1 MNSHQK
7 LHQALLNEWASRFA
21 DQKASGLTVRD
32 WCSQNNLSI
41 HKYNYWKHQLKEAV
55 TDQVLPDIAPLSL
68 PIIKPDDSTVDCTN
82 RAICTNPFNLM
93 QPVGFS
99 INGVNIT
106 LDANV
111 PETFLCSL
119 IKAVRYA

>member
-1 MNSHQK
+1 MNSHRT

-32 WCSQNNLSI
+32 WCSQNNLST

-68 PIIKPDDSTVDCTN
+68 PITN
-82 RAICTNPFNLM
+82 SANGMSSQYQIIIFLKGYESWSCRR
-93 QPVGFS
+93 GFKFHYIS
-99 INGVNIT
+99 IWMIRT
-106 LDANV
+106 
-111 PETFLCSL
+111 
-119 IKAVRYA
+119 

>member
-55 TDQVLPDIAPLSL
+55 TDQVLPDIGPLSL
-68 PIIKPDDSTVDCTN
+68 PITKPDDSTVDCTN
-82 RAICTNPFNLM
+82 RTICTNPFNLM

>member
-7 LHQALLNEWASRFA
+7 LHQACLNEWASRFA

-68 PIIKPDDSTVDCTN
+68 PITNSVNGVADCTN
-82 RAICTNPFNLM
+82 RAIRTNTFNSM
-93 QPVGFS
+93 QSVNIS
-99 INGVNIT
+99 INGIDFS

-111 PETFLCSL
+111 PETFLRSL

>member
-7 LHQALLNEWASRFA
+7 LHQARLNEWASRFA

-68 PIIKPDDSTVDCTN
+68 PITNSVNGVADCTN
-82 RAICTNPFNLM
+82 RAIRTNTFNLV
-93 QPVGFS
+93 QPVNLS
-99 INGVNIT
+99 INGINIS